1 MGLSST
7 EPFIT
12 LLVTRLLT
20 PFHTCVEEVYGLPLV
35 GLAHR
40 GPVLYPVQAL
50 EDLEIGLLNLA
61 PPILLVGLIGTYPIL
76 QHPVPQL
83 LVAVRLRVV
92 LPIGIDRLLIIN
104 QIRLVVLQLPQTSLV

>member
-1 MGLSST
+1 M
-7 EPFIT
+7 
-12 LLVTRLLT
+12 LLT
-20 PFHTCVEEVYGLPLV
+20 PLHTCVEEVYGLPLV

-61 PPILLVGLIGTYPIL
+61 PPIFLMRLIGAYPIL

-83 LVAVRLRVV
+83 LVAVSLRVV
-92 LPIGIDRLLIIN
+92 LPIGIDGLLIIN
-104 QIRLVVLQLPQTSLV
+104 QIRLVVLQLSQASLV